1 MEVHRKS
8 YHVYTIY
15 LFLKPMAHP
24 ISDNMNTHNLGLS
37 TSTYSTLVVT
47 LGEIFRG
54 ANLVHPPSHLP
65 KEKKKNSIGALE
77 LFLL

>member
-15 LFLKPMAHP
+15 LFLKLMAHP
-24 ISDNMNTHNLGLS
+24 ISDNTNTHNLGLS

-54 ANLVHPPSHLP
+54 ANLVPPPSP
-65 KEKKKNSIGALE
+65 PSQREKEKQYRGT
-77 LFLL
+77 